1 MLTLLIGTDWV
12 ANRDEI
18 FSRVAQDVKDQK
30 GNRILLVPELISH
43 DTERRLASAAGD
55 TCSRFAEVLT
65 FSRLVK
71 RVCQWCVC
79 GATDCLD
86 NGGRLIAM
94 ASATRQIH
102 SKLKAYASVET
113 RPEFLTGLV
122 DAVDEF
128 KRCCISSEDLLHAS
142 RETEGIFAQKL
153 EELSLVLDAYDAVC
167 GQSKIDPRDQ
177 MNWLLEELEICD
189 FAGNHTVYIDGFP
202 DFTRQ
207 HMAVLEHFIVNCENI
222 VITVNTDCLDTR
234 NPAFEKSSDTMAQ
247 LIRIARKHNISYNVK
262 QVTPRNNVLHTIC
275 TQIFHGNTTINR
287 TTESV
292 LRVCQAE
299 SIQTECTLV
308 AEQILELIHSGVR
321 YRQIAVACGDLAGYS
336 NALQSELTR
345 CGIPVYIAGTED
357 ILDKSVISTVLNALD
372 AALEGFQMQD
382 VVRYIKSV
390 VSPLSLQVG
399 DKIENYAYL
408 WGVRGNGWLKEWTMH
423 PRGLETEWLTSD
435 IEDLKT
441 LNAAREL
448 VVNPLH
454 TLRDSFSNART
465 LSEQVEAILKF
476 LENIDLRGRLDSLAQ
491 EMDQM
496 GDNRNAQI
504 LSQLWEILLT
514 AMEQLSSV
522 LGNTTWDSDTFTRL
536 LKLLLSQYDVGTI
549 PTVLD
554 TVTVGSVSAMR
565 CQQIDHL
572 IVLGANE
579 GVFPKYAGTSGVLTD
594 QERKSLRQMGV
605 PLTGGAAEGLQIE
618 LSEIYSVFCGAEKS
632 IYVSSLTDRA
642 SFAWKRLLQMS
653 PGLFV
658 RANVL
663 GAGTANANEAAAF
676 LLRRNAEA
684 EANTLGISTEYALL
698 QNKKDHSLGKIT
710 KEGVNSI
717 YGQKLN
723 LSASQVDKQADCRL
737 AYFLKYGLRAEPR
750 KTADVDPAEFGTY
763 VHAVLEQTAR
773 DVCDMGGFKKVTQ
786 EETMRIALTHSEKY
800 ISEHFAQIDSDRLAY
815 LFTRNVQELKMVVEE
830 LWNEFQ
836 NSAFVPVGFEVAF
849 GEHAELAAIPI
860 PGKTM
865 DAQLRGFV
873 DRIDAWHD
881 GIHNYFRVVDY
892 KTGQKSFDYCDVF
905 NGLGLQMLIYL
916 FALEQEGEQLL
927 GNNSTPAGVQYFPAR
942 APVITSDGELTDD
955 EAVEE
960 RKVNWKRKGLLLCDE
975 EVLCAMENCDP
986 PERLP
991 WRRRKDGTISGDVA
1005 DSQQFRLLRGYIFHI
1020 LEKMVDD
1027 IASGNVEPNPYTRGS
1042 NHDACRFCDFS
1053 TVCHAATVEGR
1064 RNYKTMNSERFW
1076 EEVEKEMSKLG

>member
-1 MLTLLIGTDWV
+1 M
-12 ANRDEI
+12 
-18 FSRVAQDVKDQK
+18 
-30 GNRILLVPELISH
+30 
-43 DTERRLASAAGD
+43 
-55 TCSRFAEVLT
+55 
-65 FSRLVK
+65 
-71 RVCQWCVC
+71 
-79 GATDCLD
+79 
-86 NGGRLIAM
+86 
-94 ASATRQIH
+94 
-102 SKLKAYASVET
+102 
-113 RPEFLTGLV
+113 
-122 DAVDEF
+122 
-128 KRCCISSEDLLHAS
+128 
-142 RETEGIFAQKL
+142 
-153 EELSLVLDAYDAVC
+153 
-167 GQSKIDPRDQ
+167 
-177 MNWLLEELEICD
+177 
-189 FAGNHTVYIDGFP
+189 
-202 DFTRQ
+202 
-207 HMAVLEHFIVNCENI
+207 
-222 VITVNTDCLDTR
+222 
-234 NPAFEKSSDTMAQ
+234 
-247 LIRIARKHNISYNVK
+247 
-262 QVTPRNNVLHTIC
+262 
-275 TQIFHGNTTINR
+275 
-287 TTESV
+287 
-292 LRVCQAE
+292 
-299 SIQTECTLV
+299 
-308 AEQILELIHSGVR
+308 
-321 YRQIAVACGDLAGYS
+321 
-336 NALQSELTR
+336 
-345 CGIPVYIAGTED
+345 
-357 ILDKSVISTVLNALD
+357 
-372 AALEGFQMQD
+372 
-382 VVRYIKSV
+382 
-390 VSPLSLQVG
+390 
-399 DKIENYAYL
+399 
-408 WGVRGNGWLKEWTMH
+408 
-423 PRGLETEWLTSD
+423 
-435 IEDLKT
+435 
-441 LNAAREL
+441 
-448 VVNPLH
+448 
-454 TLRDSFSNART
+454 
-465 LSEQVEAILKF
+465 
-476 LENIDLRGRLDSLAQ
+476 DSLAQ
-491 EMDQM
+491 EIDQM

-514 AMEQLSSV
+514 ALEQLSSV

-786 EETMRIALTHSEKY
+786 EETMRIALAHSEKY

-873 DRIDAWHD
+873 DRVDVWQSA
-881 GIHNYFRVVDY
+881 GSSYYRVVDY
-892 KTGQKSFDYCDVF
+892 KTGRKDFDYCDVF
-905 NGLGLQMLIYL
+905 NGVGLQMLLYL
-916 FALEQEGEQLL
+916 FALRNSGYDAL
-927 GNNSTPAGVQYFPAR
+927 GSSPVPAGVQYFPAR
-942 APVITSDGELTDD
+942 APYISQSTRPSEEKTDK
-955 EAVEE
+955 A
-960 RKVNWKRKGLLLCDE
+960 RSQQWKRQGLLLEDKA
-975 EVLCAMENCDP
+975 VLEAMEPGEDAKRIP
-986 PERLP
+986 TELASREQL
-991 WRRRKDGTISGDVA
+991 
-1005 DSQQFRLLRGYIFHI
+1005 SQLRGYIFKV
-1020 LEKMVDD
+1020 LAAMVED
-1027 IASGNVEPNPYTRGS
+1027 IASGNVEPDPYTRGD
-1042 NHDACRFCDFS
+1042 NHNACRFCPYG
-1053 TVCHAATVEGR
+1053 TICHQQTVEGR
-1064 RNYKTMNSERFW
+1064 RNYKTMKRDRFW
-1076 EEVEKEMSKLG
+1076 EEVEKEMDDHG